1 MSKSKSLFRQFF
13 DGLAHEQAGEFLT
26 SDQKLR
32 TLGAATVSSEPEL
45 EPARPMASRV
55 RIGLILGSVLS
66 APAAAFALESAQRL
80 DASLVVYSFQDEAK
94 VLAQITGHLPESFN
108 PDDRVEIRRLKGSSN
123 DAIQRA
129 VNRTHRLQF
138 LVCDADGFTGH
149 GITHSLHVDL
159 KVPVVAVA
167 RCDRDV
173 T

>member
-1 MSKSKSLFRQFF
+1 MSRAKSLLQQFF

-26 SDQKLR
+26 SDQKLNA
-32 TLGAATVSSEPEL
+32 LGATSVASEPL
-45 EPARPMASRV
+45 DGGAPSMASRV

-66 APAAAFALESAQRL
+66 APATAYALESAQRL
-80 DASLVVYSFQDEAK
+80 DANLVVYSFQDEAK
-94 VLAQITGHLPESFN
+94 VLQQIQGHLPASFN
-108 PDDRVEIRRLKGSSN
+108 TAERVEIRQLKGVSS

-149 GITHSLHVDL
+149 GITHKVHTEF

-167 RCDRDV
+167 RCNQDKA
-173 T
+173 